1 MKRERERERASLR
14 IVVVSQVLF
23 YKILRSRVTLEMEG
37 LAQTQLGGDPH
48 GYLLRAPSALSYLSI

>member
-1 MKRERERERASLR
+1 M
-14 IVVVSQVLF
+14 VSQVLF